1 MSSTMPNSF
10 ELLKTKEIY
19 AILDGDTKYGE
30 YEFTDGRTI
39 TISMPYLSGPDICSI
54 SMIFGYYIEYSKLS
68 RWQYFDNLFDHCI
81 KNDKC
86 SDLFLYLFS
95 KEQFSKLFPR
105 DLGADEIDKAYQHFF
120 DLVIDKINGIL
131 YYGGNELVFLGNQ
144 FIIKTIG
151 SKIQIQAPRIKSIDR
166 EYVKNISAR
175 ALDDIEQGNFDSAI
189 TKARTLVE
197 ETFCYVIEKKSEEP
211 STSGDI
217 NKLYRQVKDLYNMH
231 PNPNADRRVNTLL
244 SGLEKIISAV
254 AEMRNKDSDAHGV
267 GAARLSIEEHHARLF
282 VNAAISMADFILS
295 VENKQNT

>member
-1 MSSTMPNSF
+1 MSPTMPNSF

-54 SMIFGYYIEYSKLS
+54 SMIFGCYIEYSNLS

-95 KEQFSKLFPR
+95 KEQFSKLFPK
-105 DLGADEIDKAYQHFF
+105 DLGADEIDKVYKHFF

-166 EYVKNISAR
+166 EYVKNISGR

-244 SGLEKIISAV
+244 SGLEKNYIRCS
-254 AEMRNKDSDAHGV
+254 
-267 GAARLSIEEHHARLF
+267 
-282 VNAAISMADFILS
+282 
-295 VENKQNT
+295 